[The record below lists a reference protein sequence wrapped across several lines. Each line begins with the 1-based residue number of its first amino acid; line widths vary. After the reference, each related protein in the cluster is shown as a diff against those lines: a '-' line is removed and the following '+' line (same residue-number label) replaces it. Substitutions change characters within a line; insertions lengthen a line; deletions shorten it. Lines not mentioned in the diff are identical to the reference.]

1 MSSYG
6 AQEGVLESNTA
17 FLIDNVDDEVSQS
30 GGTRERRKVPPGQYD
45 VQVQLVRPNV
55 YTDKKGFKQQML
67 PLEISDGEYQGDW
80 ISLYLW
86 LNNQDSADGKTR
98 DGVSRS
104 KVAMIAK
111 ALGITKMTDFHDIA
125 GKFVSV
131 KYGPNARGYNEI
143 LEVTP
148 LGAMSAEPADTPKSG
163 DDIPF

>member
-1 MSSYG
+1 MSYG
-6 AQEGVLESNTA
+6 GQEVVTEASTA
-17 FLIDNVDDEVSQS
+17 FIIDNVDEEAAPSS
-30 GGTRERRKVPPGQYD
+30 GNRERRKIPPGQYD
-45 VQVQLVRPNV
+45 VQVQLIRPNV

-67 PLEISDGEYQGDW
+67 PLEVSEGEYQGDW

-98 DGVSRS
+98 DGISRS

-148 LGAMSAEPADTPKSG
+148 LGAMSAEPVEAPPSG

>member
-1 MSSYG
+1 MSYG
-6 AQEGVLESNTA
+6 GQEVVTEASTA
-17 FLIDNVDDEVSQS
+17 FIIDNVDEEASPS
-30 GGTRERRKVPPGQYD
+30 SGTRERRKIPPGQYD
-45 VQVQLVRPNV
+45 VQVQLIRPNV

-67 PLEISDGEYQGDW
+67 PLEVSEGEYQGDW

-98 DGVSRS
+98 DGISRS

-148 LGAMSAEPADTPKSG
+148 LGAMSAEPVAAPQSG

>member
-1 MSSYG
+1 MSYG
-6 AQEGVLESNTA
+6 GQEVVTEASTA
-17 FLIDNVDDEVSQS
+17 FLIDNVEEEASQS
-30 GGTRERRKVPPGQYD
+30 SGTRERRKIPPGQYD
-45 VQVQLVRPNV
+45 VQVQLIRPNV

-67 PLEISDGEYQGDW
+67 PLEVSEGEYQGDW

-98 DGVSRS
+98 DGISRS

-143 LEVTP
+143 LEATP
-148 LGAMSAEPADTPKSG
+148 LGAMSAEPVEAPPGG

>member
-1 MSSYG
+1 MSYG
-6 AQEGVLESNTA
+6 GQEVVTEASTA
-17 FLIDNVDDEVSQS
+17 FIIDNVDEEATPSS
-30 GGTRERRKVPPGQYD
+30 GTRERRKIPPGQYD
-45 VQVQLVRPNV
+45 VQVQLIRPNV

-67 PLEISDGEYQGDW
+67 PLEVSEGEYQGDW

-98 DGVSRS
+98 DGISRS

-148 LGAMSAEPADTPKSG
+148 LGGMSAEPVEAPSSG

>member
-1 MSSYG
+1 MSYG
-6 AQEGVLESNTA
+6 GQEVVTEASTA
-17 FLIDNVDDEVSQS
+17 FVIDNVEEEASQS
-30 GGTRERRKVPPGQYD
+30 SGTRERRKIPPGQYD
-45 VQVQLVRPNV
+45 VQVQLIRPNV

-67 PLEISDGEYQGDW
+67 PLEVSEGEYQGDW

-98 DGVSRS
+98 DGISRS

-143 LEVTP
+143 LEAAP
-148 LGAMSAEPADTPKSG
+148 LGAMNAEPEEG